1 MRIGEASRLS
11 GASVR
16 ALRHYE
22 DEGLIAPGRH
32 HNGYRDY
39 CDFTLARVRRVR
51 SLLDVGLPLRLVREV
66 LPHLGDEGTPVTSV
80 CDEFLD
86 EVQRYRDGVAA
97 RISHLTSQQD
107 TLDAYLRAARAQR
120 GPGRG

>member
-1 MRIGEASRLS
+1 MRIGQASRLS

-39 CDFTLARVRRVR
+39 CDFTIARVRRVR

-66 LPHLGDEGTPVTSV
+66 LPHLGDEGTPITSV

-86 EVQRYRDGVAA
+86 EVERYRDNVAA
-97 RISHLTSQQD
+97 RISDLTAQQD
-107 TLDAYLRAARAQR
+107 TLDAYLRAARDSHGRSR
-120 GPGRG
+120 G

>member
-1 MRIGEASRLS
+1 MRIGQASRVS

-22 DEGLIAPGRH
+22 DEGLITPGRH
-32 HNGYRDY
+32 GNGYRDY
-39 CDFTLARVRRVR
+39 CDFTIARVRRVR

-66 LPHLGDEGTPVTSV
+66 LPHLEDEATPISSV

-86 EVQRYRDGVAA
+86 EVQRYRDNVAA
-97 RISHLTSQQD
+97 RIADLAAQQD
-107 TLDAYLRAARAQR
+107 SLDTYLRDARGRQGPDR
-120 GPGRG
+120 G

>member
-1 MRIGEASRLS
+1 MRIGQASRLS

-32 HNGYRDY
+32 RNGYRDY
-39 CDFTLARVRRVR
+39 CDFTIARVRRVR

-66 LPHLGDEGTPVTSV
+66 LPHLGDGGTPITSV

-86 EVQRYRDGVAA
+86 DVQRYRDNVAA
-97 RISHLTSQQD
+97 RIADLAAQQD
-107 TLDAYLRAARAQR
+107 ALDAYLHASRELR
-120 GPGRG
+120 GRDRG